1 MVVTTPS
8 IFDLHASATTTDG
21 MVSAE
26 ISGRWDVR
34 VMFAPGYYEVAS
46 AEELAW
52 QLERLAPELFR
63 ERMRSYYRIRSEQE
77 GRPVM
82 PPAPR
87 PERAEYDAA
96 RAEVLAVGESH
107 GGAIRMTALAM
118 ETWSVTVAP
127 EARTGLDEHA
137 FAVAAGRAASALVRS
152 QYQQVAGLKRQFFG
166 SR

>member
-1 MVVTTPS
+1 MTTTPS
-8 IFDLHASATTTDG
+8 IFDLHASATTSDS

-26 ISGRWDVR
+26 ISGRADVR
-34 VMFAPGYYEVAS
+34 VTFAPGYYDVAS

-63 ERMRSYYRIRSEQE
+63 ERMRAYYRIRSEQE
-77 GRPVM
+77 GHPVM
-82 PPAPR
+82 PPGPR

-96 RAEVLAVGESH
+96 RAEVLAVGEAP

-118 ETWSVTVAP
+118 ETWTVSVAP
-127 EARTGLDEHA
+127 EARRALDEHA
-137 FAVAAGRAASALVRS
+137 FALAAGRAASALVRS

-166 SR
+166 PR